1 MVSHLT
7 YFQTKSMVL
16 AIAQYPDGVGR
27 MENKRFQFGDR
38 RENNAI
44 PNFPF
49 KDSNGVTVKKCRRK
63 IPGRRMVKIQG
74 KWIDELVIG

>member
-1 MVSHLT
+1 
-7 YFQTKSMVL
+7 
-16 AIAQYPDGVGR
+16 

-63 IPGRRMVKIQG
+63 MPDRRIDNIQVEWVDEVEIGRLLPS
-74 KWIDELVIG
+74 W